1 LAWEE
6 LTRRND
12 LQLSDLR
19 ALIRDE
25 RRSVT
30 DEVVPVLPGDDAG
43 VERVEQWLQAFAV
56 SHDPALREQ
65 IILAYLGLADRLA
78 DRYHSS
84 RGTSREDLTQ
94 TARAALIAAVDR
106 YDPTRE
112 RGFVPFAVA
121 CVVGELKRYLRDA
134 SWRMHIP
141 RPLKERG
148 LKLCKAVDELPQRL
162 GRSPTLAELA
172 AHLEVTEEEAL
183 EAREV
188 AGTRVDCS
196 LDAPLNAAEDVSL
209 AHLVAA
215 PAAHEEREDL
225 LVLPALLTALPEVE
239 RQVVLL
245 RFFADLS
252 QYEIAARVGCSQMHV
267 SRLLRQAI
275 ARMRVQLLPS
285 SSTC

>member
-1 LAWEE
+1 
-6 LTRRND
+6 
-12 LQLSDLR
+12 
-19 ALIRDE
+19 
-25 RRSVT
+25 
-30 DEVVPVLPGDDAG
+30 
-43 VERVEQWLQAFAV
+43 
-56 SHDPALREQ
+56 
-65 IILAYLGLADRLA
+65 
-78 DRYHSS
+78 
-84 RGTSREDLTQ
+84 
-94 TARAALIAAVDR
+94 
-106 YDPTRE
+106 
-112 RGFVPFAVA
+112 VPFAVA

-134 SWRMHIP
+134 SWWMHIP
-141 RPLKERG
+141 RPLKERS

-172 AHLEVTEEEAL
+172 AHLEVIEEEAL
-183 EAREV
+183 EALEV

-196 LDAPLNAAEDVSL
+196 LDAPLNEAEDVSL
-209 AHLVAA
+209 ADLVAA

-225 LVLPALLTALPEVE
+225 LALPALLAALPEVE

>member
-1 LAWEE
+1 MAWEE

-12 LQLSDLR
+12 LQVSDLR
-19 ALIRDE
+19 ALIRDG

-30 DEVVPVLPGDDAG
+30 EEVVPVLPGDDAG
-43 VERVEQWLQAFAV
+43 VERVEQLLQAFAV

-78 DRYHSS
+78 DRYRSS

-141 RPLKERG
+141 RPLKERS

-183 EAREV
+183 EALEV
-188 AGTRVDCS
+188 AGTRVDCL
-196 LDAPLNAAEDVSL
+196 LDAPLNEAEDVSL
-209 AHLVAA
+209 ADLVAA

-225 LVLPALLTALPEVE
+225 LVLPALLAALPEVE

-245 RFFADLS
+245 RF
-252 QYEIAARVGCSQMHV
+252 
-267 SRLLRQAI
+267 LR
-275 ARMRVQLLPS
+275 
-285 SSTC
+285 T